1 MLLIDDHNELHKKI
15 NFDLFVNNACE
26 VAKRIEDLEF
36 HYKKKKEGIITQET
50 FDLVFEHIIKDAIV
64 YAGRVLNSV
73 DTIEESID

>member
-1 MLLIDDHNELHKKI
+1 MLLIDDHNELHKRI
-15 NFDLFVNNACE
+15 NLDLFINNACE

-50 FDLVFEHIIKDAIV
+50 FDLEFEHIIKDAIV
-64 YAGRVLNSV
+64 YADRVLNSV